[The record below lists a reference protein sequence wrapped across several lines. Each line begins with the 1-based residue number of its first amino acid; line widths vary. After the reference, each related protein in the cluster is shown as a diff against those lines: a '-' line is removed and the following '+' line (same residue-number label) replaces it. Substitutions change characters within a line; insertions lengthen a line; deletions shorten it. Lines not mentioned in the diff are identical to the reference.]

1 MCCEG
6 PTDFELPPR
15 VAEMIA
21 EYHRLLRSGYHWGG
35 GAEVTVGLLRHV
47 RFVPLERLLAE
58 ARLRLPDDQN
68 RPGAED
74 AIWLQDFDDV
84 LRTCLAGNVPRDLT
98 VLHASSAGV
107 RFETGP
113 LPVVITGGA
122 VEGSLLIDSSLERP
136 LELRVGGTS
145 LTVGEK
151 EARLLP
157 FSASP
162 DDPVLTVEV
171 DGEGFKFGPVAT
183 TAQRSR
189 LRLLSPRPC
198 RWSVTDAG
206 GGSWFPTGCLEKWD
220 YQHRPFF
227 HAAAVELD
235 VPAEVELEIG
245 ATRGIEYRTARA
257 QVTLAPGS
265 VSVVELE
272 PERRLDPASKGWY
285 GGDLH
290 VHMNYSGDLVCE
302 PSQAAMMQLG
312 EGLHLMNLVAANA
325 SGTRVF
331 DRESLEEWAG
341 HDLPWSSGAAVA
353 RMGVEYR
360 NDLLGH
366 VHALGVSRPPAIYHT
381 GHRGSDHGEDWPPNS
396 TACRDLRAAGATLG
410 YCHPVMSPIT
420 ENDISP
426 FFERP
431 RSVEARELV
440 VDAALGLVDSVDVLS
455 NGAASATGSALL
467 YRRLLGAGHRLAVTA
482 GTDVFLSF
490 SSSST
495 FSNPPGFA
503 RVYANVEGPLS
514 VESFK
519 TAVRRGQTIATNGP
533 WLELDVEGHGPGAT
547 VDPGGDRHVRATA
560 RVEGP
565 GADRLVLLT
574 PDGPLAEVPVSGED
588 AVVSAPLPTAHP
600 TFVVAVA
607 TGAPHPEVI
616 DRHPYAH
623 TSPVWVH
630 LPGQRVLR
638 LADVQWCLDWI
649 RQLERLVRRHGV
661 FHSSC
666 HLDDVLAEMERATR
680 YYQEALLA
688 ARWWDRS

>member
-1 MCCEG
+1 M
-6 PTDFELPPR
+6 
-15 VAEMIA
+15 
-21 EYHRLLRSGYHWGG
+21 
-35 GAEVTVGLLRHV
+35 
-47 RFVPLERLLAE
+47 
-58 ARLRLPDDQN
+58 
-68 RPGAED
+68 
-74 AIWLQDFDDV
+74 
-84 LRTCLAGNVPRDLT
+84 
-98 VLHASSAGV
+98 
-107 RFETGP
+107 
-113 LPVVITGGA
+113 
-122 VEGSLLIDSSLERP
+122 
-136 LELRVGGTS
+136 
-145 LTVGEK
+145 
-151 EARLLP
+151 
-157 FSASP
+157 
-162 DDPVLTVEV
+162 
-171 DGEGFKFGPVAT
+171 
-183 TAQRSR
+183 
-189 LRLLSPRPC
+189 
-198 RWSVTDAG
+198 
-206 GGSWFPTGCLEKWD
+206 
-220 YQHRPFF
+220 
-227 HAAAVELD
+227 
-235 VPAEVELEIG
+235 
-245 ATRGIEYRTARA
+245 
-257 QVTLAPGS
+257 
-265 VSVVELE
+265 
-272 PERRLDPASKGWY
+272 
-285 GGDLH
+285 
-290 VHMNYSGDLVCE
+290 
-302 PSQAAMMQLG
+302 
-312 EGLHLMNLVAANA
+312 
-325 SGTRVF
+325 
-331 DRESLEEWAG
+331 
-341 HDLPWSSGAAVA
+341 
-353 RMGVEYR
+353 
-360 NDLLGH
+360 
-366 VHALGVSRPPAIYHT
+366 
-381 GHRGSDHGEDWPPNS
+381 
-396 TACRDLRAAGATLG
+396 
-410 YCHPVMSPIT
+410 
-420 ENDISP
+420 
-426 FFERP
+426 
-431 RSVEARELV
+431 
-440 VDAALGLVDSVDVLS
+440 LS